1 VLRWRP
7 SASGGGPDSRVNGGP
22 DVLRGGRG
30 LRDAGAEDSV
40 DDDRQSKQLRS
51 VKHETTIG
59 KRSV

>member
-1 VLRWRP
+1 MLRWRP
-7 SASGGGPDSRVNGGP
+7 SGGGPDSRVNGP

-51 VKHETTIG
+51 VKHETTIA
-59 KRSV
+59 KR